1 MAATRDIPSKNLNG
15 RSAFGDPVSALHFD
29 SEWLD
34 GTGIEG
40 AELAATFASLRIRV
54 GGAAVTKIL
63 DHRTKAFRERIYVPL
78 YPLAESLATNWWFFA
93 SGPGLGDAD
102 NENSPGRHSLIR
114 PRDGFIYPRITAV
127 PSGRAVRLVWKASLP
142 GDRDAAGRI
151 EFTGEGETLVE
162 AGDFRRAC
170 SDLIDCVL
178 ARLSSLEVEDTLLH
192 REWAAIRDADEE
204 EVEYCRTAA
213 ALGWD
218 PYDLDDARREAM
230 ETLDALGII
239 RREAVPA
246 MGSDSPESVIASCA
260 AVTRAFVT
268 AREGAGAF
276 RDLDSIRREMEPA
289 DESDAGSAPWRSGY
303 GLARRLRRSLGLDRA
318 LLGTTDALARA
329 LRQGRETLGA
339 VPSADFGAAR
349 LFDGVVSADGGGK
362 ASFALRPSIE
372 ENRRFALCRALAE
385 ALDAPDADAV
395 LTKAPTERQQRNR
408 AFAAEFL
415 APSKALRERV
425 SSSVL
430 HEDDLADLAASFGVS
445 VFVIGHQVRNHGIA
459 RIARDIPGL
468 STYS

>member
-1 MAATRDIPSKNLNG
+1 MAETTS
-15 RSAFGDPVSALHFD
+15 GDAVTALEFE

-34 GTGIEG
+34 GTGIAG
-40 AELAATFASLRIRV
+40 PELAATFASLRIRV
-54 GGAAVTKIL
+54 NGTAVTRLL
-63 DHRTKAFRERIYVPL
+63 DHRAKAFGERIQVPL

-102 NENSPGRHSLIR
+102 DENSPGRHSLIG

-127 PSGRAVRLVWKASLP
+127 PSGRAVRLVWKASPP

-178 ARLSSLEVEDTLLH
+178 TRLSSLEVEDTLLH

-218 PYDLDDARREAM
+218 PYDLDDARREVM

-246 MGSDSPESVIASCA
+246 MVSDSPESVIASCA

-289 DESDAGSAPWRSGY
+289 DESDAHSAPWRSGY
-303 GLARRLRRSLGLDRA
+303 GLARRLRRSLGLDGA

-329 LRQGRETLGA
+329 LRQGPETLGA
-339 VPSADFGAAR
+339 VPSADFGADR
-349 LFDGVVSADGGGK
+349 LFDGVVSADGGGE

-415 APSKALRERV
+415 APSKALLERV

-445 VFVIGHQVRNHGIA
+445 VFVIGHQVQNHGIA

-468 STYS
+468 ATYS

>member
-1 MAATRDIPSKNLNG
+1 M
-15 RSAFGDPVSALHFD
+15 SALEFE

-34 GTGIEG
+34 GTGIAG
-40 AELAATFASLRIRV
+40 AEFAATFASLRIRV
-54 GGAAVTKIL
+54 GGIAVTRLL
-63 DHRTKAFRERIYVPL
+63 DHRTKAFGERIHVPL

-93 SGPGLGDAD
+93 SGPGLGDTD
-102 NENSPGRHSLIR
+102 DENSSSRHSVIG
-114 PRDGFIYPRITAV
+114 PRDGFIYPRLTAV
-127 PSGRAVRLVWKASLP
+127 PAGRAVRLVWKASPP

-151 EFTGEGETLVE
+151 EFTSEGETLVE
-162 AGDFRRAC
+162 TGDFRQAC
-170 SDLIDCVL
+170 SDLIECVL

-192 REWAAIRDADEE
+192 REWAAICGADAE

-218 PYDLDDARREAM
+218 PYDLDAARREAM
-230 ETLDALGII
+230 EALDALGII

-246 MGSDSPESVIASCA
+246 MVSDSPESVIASCA
-260 AVTRAFVT
+260 AVTRAFVA

-276 RDLDSIRREMEPA
+276 HDLDSIRREMEPP
-289 DESDAGSAPWRSGY
+289 DESDARSAPWRSGY
-303 GLARRLRRSLGLDRA
+303 GLARRLRRSLGLDGA
-318 LLGTTDALARA
+318 LLGTTDDLARA
-329 LRQGRETLGA
+329 LRQSPETLKT

-349 LFDGVVSADGGGK
+349 LFDGVVSADSGGE

-385 ALDAPDADAV
+385 AVDAPDADAV

-415 APSKALRERV
+415 APSEALRERV

-445 VFVIGHQVRNHGIA
+445 VFVIGHQVGNHGIA

-468 STYS
+468 ATYS